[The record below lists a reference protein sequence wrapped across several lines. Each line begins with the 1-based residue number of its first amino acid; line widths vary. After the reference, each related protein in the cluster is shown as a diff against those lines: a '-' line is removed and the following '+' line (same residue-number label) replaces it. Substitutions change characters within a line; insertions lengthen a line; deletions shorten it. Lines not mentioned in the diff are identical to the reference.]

1 MRIKDKIANDIMTKL
16 ENGKFL
22 KVKKEYY
29 LEVECL
35 IADTIEKGLLKWLRY
50 DADLNE
56 FMEE

>member
-16 ENGKFL
+16 EVGMML
-22 KVKKEYY
+22 KISKAKY
-29 LEVECL
+29 LDVECL